1 MTGLLL
7 QYSLRNLLRRRLTT
21 ALTGLGMG
29 LVVFVF
35 AAVLMLSNGFVRT
48 LVTTGSPDNVVVL
61 RKSAGVEV
69 QSLITHEDADIIESH
84 SNAKTDVDGRKLSAR
99 EIVILVSLPKKITG
113 KPANV
118 AIRGVTDKSYKLR
131 PSVKLIEGRFPRAG
145 STEIAIGKSIA
156 KGFKGTEIR
165 QSLRFAMQDWVVVG
179 IFDAENRGFSSEIW
193 GDVNVISQFFKRKN
207 VYSSVIFKLN
217 GGNMFDATK
226 ERVLRDPRL
235 KVDVKRENLYYEEQS
250 EMMSKFLTILGIS
263 LTLIFSL
270 GAIIGAMITMYT
282 ATATR
287 TAEIGTLRALGFS
300 RFGILM
306 AFISESLF
314 LGGIGGIAGIF
325 LASFLQFFTVS
336 TMNWQTFSELAF
348 TFSINFEIIL
358 WGFAFSLIMG
368 FAGGVLPAIKAARM
382 NIVDSLRNA

>member
-1 MTGLLL
+1 MIGLML

-21 ALTGLGMG
+21 TLTALGMG

-35 AAVLMLSNGFVRT
+35 AAVLMLSNGLVKT
-48 LVTTGSPDNVVVL
+48 LVTTGSSDNVVVL
-61 RKSAGVEV
+61 RKSAGVEM
-69 QSLITHEDADIIESH
+69 QSQITHEDADIIESH
-84 SNAKTDVDGRKLSAR
+84 SSAKTDVDGRKLSAR
-99 EIVILVSLPKKITG
+99 ELVILVSLPKKITG

-131 PSVKLIEGRFPRAG
+131 PVVKLSQGRFPRAG

-156 KGFKGTEIR
+156 KGFNAAEIG
-165 QSLRFAMQDWVVVG
+165 QTFRFAMQDWVVVG
-179 IFDAENRGFSSEIW
+179 IFDAENRGFNSEIW
-193 GDVNVISQFFKRKN
+193 GDVNVLSQFFKRN

-217 GGNMFDATK
+217 SGNKFDGVK
-226 ERVLRDPRL
+226 ERILHDPRL
-235 KVDVKRENLYYEEQS
+235 KVDIKRENLYYEEQS

-287 TAEIGTLRALGFS
+287 TAEIGTLRALGFGRVS
-300 RFGILM
+300 ILM
-306 AFISESLF
+306 AFISESLL
-314 LGGIGGIAGIF
+314 LGGVGGIAGLF
-325 LASFLQFFTVS
+325 FASFLQFFTVS

-348 TFSINFEIIL
+348 TFSLNFEIVL
-358 WGFAFSLIMG
+358 SGFAFSLIMG
-368 FAGGVLPAIKAARM
+368 FAGGVLPAIKASRM

>member
-1 MTGLLL
+1 MGLML

-21 ALTGLGMG
+21 TLTALGMG

-35 AAVLMLSNGFVRT
+35 AAVLMLSNGLVKT
-48 LVTTGSPDNVVVL
+48 LVTTGSSDNVVVL
-61 RKSAGVEV
+61 RKSAGVEM
-69 QSLITHEDADIIESH
+69 QSQITHEDADIIESH
-84 SNAKTDVDGRKLSAR
+84 SSAKTDVDGRKLSAR
-99 EIVILVSLPKKITG
+99 ELVILVSLPKKITG

-118 AIRGVTDKSYKLR
+118 AIRGVMDKSYKLR
-131 PSVKLIEGRFPRAG
+131 PVVKLSQGRFPRAG

-156 KGFKGTEIR
+156 KGFNAAEIG
-165 QSLRFAMQDWVVVG
+165 QALRFAMQDWVVVG
-179 IFDAENRGFSSEIW
+179 IFDAENRGFNSEIW
-193 GDVNVISQFFKRKN
+193 GDVNVLSQFFKRN

-217 GGNMFDATK
+217 SGNKFDGVK
-226 ERVLRDPRL
+226 ERILHDPRL

-287 TAEIGTLRALGFS
+287 TAEIGTLRALGFG
-300 RFGILM
+300 RFSILM
-306 AFISESLF
+306 AFISESLL
-314 LGGIGGIAGIF
+314 LGGVGGAAGLF
-325 LASFLQFFTVS
+325 FASFLQFFTVS

-348 TFSINFEIIL
+348 TFSLNFEIVL
-358 WGFAFSLIMG
+358 SGFAFSLIMG
-368 FAGGVLPAIKAARM
+368 FAGGVLPAIKASRM